1 MVVRLAGGQ
10 RLNHAVLLHL
20 GISFGKEGLFCLL
33 VVIVD
38 FLIYTFQV
46 LQDLVQLGLR
56 ANLDDELR
64 LISTLHLMLVFELD
78 EVFELQLRQI
88 YALSHC
94 RSGRLGNLASLPVQ
108 SFKRL
113 LG

>member
-10 RLNHAVLLHL
+10 RLNNAVLLL
-20 GISFGKEGLFCLL
+20 LRISFGKEGLFCLL
-33 VVIVD
+33 VAILD

-56 ANLDDELR
+56 ANLDDELS
-64 LISTLHLMLVFELD
+64 LISTLHLMLVLELG
-78 EVFELQLRQI
+78 EIFELQLRQI

-94 RSGRLGNLASLPVQ
+94 GGGGLGDFAPLPI
-108 SFKRL
+108 
-113 LG
+113 